1 MNRILF
7 FFTFIVLSTF
17 VVGGSAFA
25 QEYSSDA
32 ALVSTKYGVATVKCS
47 GVAAKKK
54 VAIAMAAKSVI
65 HTYLISGIDGLND
78 GRPLIGTKKSSQI
91 DDYLDKIFNQGR
103 YTVFIKSCTLDEK
116 ASKNLAKTYTAAAV
130 VEFYYESLYKDLV
143 VNKIIGK
150 GADKTTLIET
160 QEEIVLPSIMV
171 MPYRSNEQSYLEIMQ
186 KNSDMRMAIS
196 RVAEG
201 FGSKGVQTVDF
212 ETSLKNANEYEARNG
227 DLSLDDAILNNSGA
241 DVVVKVDISK
251 DQTAEGLKIS
261 LMLTAVDA
269 STGRILASKPE
280 ISGRKRASTDAI
292 CTAMVELMINDFLKA
307 ISTSMAYKINKGNSV
322 ALNFTIDSG
331 SAINMDTEI
340 GDTYLPLSDV
350 LILWLK
356 DNAKNG
362 KYHQKGRSSTM
373 LSLDEIMIQNKS

>member
-1 MNRILF
+1 
-7 FFTFIVLSTF
+7 
-17 VVGGSAFA
+17 
-25 QEYSSDA
+25 
-32 ALVSTKYGVATVKCS
+32 
-47 GVAAKKK
+47 
-54 VAIAMAAKSVI
+54 
-65 HTYLISGIDGLND
+65 
-78 GRPLIGTKKSSQI
+78 
-91 DDYLDKIFNQGR
+91 
-103 YTVFIKSCTLDEK
+103 
-116 ASKNLAKTYTAAAV
+116 
-130 VEFYYESLYKDLV
+130 
-143 VNKIIGK
+143 
-150 GADKTTLIET
+150 
-160 QEEIVLPSIMV
+160 
-171 MPYRSNEQSYLEIMQ
+171 
-186 KNSDMRMAIS
+186 
-196 RVAEG
+196 
-201 FGSKGVQTVDF
+201 
-212 ETSLKNANEYEARNG
+212 
-227 DLSLDDAILNNSGA
+227 
-241 DVVVKVDISK
+241 VVKVDISK

-373 LSLDEIMIQNKS
+373 LSLDEIMIQNKSANGQDMNVNDFSLELYKYLRSLNIVVKRNIVGNTIHITIM